1 LTKDLWQYWKLLIA
15 ILGTCP
21 KRIRNISKLKS

>member
-1 LTKDLWQYWKLLIA
+1 LTKDLWQYQKLSVA
-15 ILGTCP
+15 ILCTCP